1 MDLSWGFLL
10 PVWPPSN
17 PSSQPTSH
25 TSRGHM
31 TSCTLTRLLE
41 YSTLLFSSFPIILSS
56 GFSSSLTP
64 FSSAHHLPTLDCSAP
79 AGCVGP
85 LVTDEVGALREGL
98 STVITLVGSLPTM
111 HAMVLQQ
118 RGGAAEALAAHST
131 AVGPLACVGAL
142 VLNKGGGAVEGLAA
156 VGAAVRAAWQ
166 MGAGMDGQ
174 NRALAKALAALRALE
189 RLFPGVAAGMRDKC

>member
-41 YSTLLFSSFPIILSS
+41 YSTFLFSSFSIILSS

-64 FSSAHHLPTLDCSAP
+64 
-79 AGCVGP
+79 
-85 LVTDEVGALREGL
+85 
-98 STVITLVGSLPTM
+98 SLPPITSPPLT
-111 HAMVLQQ
+111 AQ
-118 RGGAAEALAAHST
+118 RR
-131 AVGPLACVGAL
+131 P
-142 VLNKGGGAVEGLAA
+142 
-156 VGAAVRAAWQ
+156 AAWVRWWR
-166 MGAGMDGQ
+166 M
-174 NRALAKALAALRALE
+174 RSELCEKA
-189 RLFPGVAAGMRDKC
+189 FPQSSHL